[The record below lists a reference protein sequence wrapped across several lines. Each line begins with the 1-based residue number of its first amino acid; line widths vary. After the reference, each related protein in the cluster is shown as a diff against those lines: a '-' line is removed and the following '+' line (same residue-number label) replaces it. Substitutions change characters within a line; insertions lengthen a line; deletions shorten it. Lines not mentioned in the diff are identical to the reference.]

1 MRTRLF
7 VAIGL
12 AVCLALVPGLALAH
26 HPVVSGEQD
35 CDGTLTYTVRA
46 WNGKTDASRT
56 NPDVR
61 VKVDGV
67 LVQTGA
73 FTKENGF
80 QFSGT
85 VELGAPRTVVVW
97 AKAFADWGNGTAP
110 GEARQVTVYPPE
122 DCPPPS
128 SSTSTPG
135 SSTSTPTTAGPTTTV
150 PPTTP
155 PTSGTAAPTSTMAP
169 TTTAGQ
175 TTTTAAVPPSTV
187 APTTIAQ
194 PTTTVEDG
202 GLPFTGANAVPLL
215 LTGLVL
221 LAGGYLALR
230 FGRRHAQRS
239 D

>member
-1 MRTRLF
+1 MRTRSF

-12 AVCLALVPGLALAH
+12 AVCLAFVPGLALAH
-26 HPVVSGEQD
+26 YPVVSGEQN
-35 CDGTLTYTVRA
+35 CGGTLTYTVRA

-61 VKVDGV
+61 VKVDGA

-85 VELGAPRTVVVW
+85 VELGTPRTVVVW
-97 AKAFADWGNGTAP
+97 VKAFADWGNGAAP
-110 GEARQVTVYPPE
+110 GEAHKVTVYPPK
-122 DCPPPS
+122 DCPPSS
-128 SSTSTPG
+128 SSTSTSG
-135 SSTSTPTTAGPTTTV
+135 SSTSTSTTAGPTTTV
-150 PPTTP
+150 PPTMP

-169 TTTAGQ
+169 TTTGR
-175 TTTTAAVPPSTV
+175 TTTTAPVPSSTV

-194 PTTTVEDG
+194 PTTTVGG

-230 FGRRHAQRS
+230 FGRRNARRG